1 MKKFLKLLFVLFWMC
16 LIFFFSMDSGDA
28 SSIKS
33 NSIIDHMSQFFLGK
47 NITLEEKEIIREKY
61 EYPLRKG
68 AHLTLYFCLGV
79 SVLLLLKEYHLITK
93 KEIIISIC
101 LVFLYACSDE
111 IHQLFVPNRSG
122 ELLDVLLDTFGGS
135 LGVLSISFFKR
146 GRE

>member
-146 GRE
+146 GIE

>member
-68 AHLTLYFCLGV
+68 AHLTLYFFLGV